1 MKILYDGENRL
12 EQQLLSK
19 MEEGA
24 ALCVEEEGISSERVE
39 VSLTL
44 VGEEEIQELNRT
56 YRQVDKVTDVL
67 SFPQYDDLHD
77 LPKEGE
83 LLLGDVV
90 ICKKRALRQ
99 AQDFGHSPERE
110 MVYLFI
116 HSICHLLGYDHMEE
130 EDKSEMRAKEEA
142 VMRRLCL
149 ER

>member
-67 SFPQYDDLHD
+67 SFPQYDDLDD

-90 ICKKRALRQ
+90 ICKKQALRQ